1 MTRTKA
7 EIELANELNIKI
19 DELGWYD
26 NWTPDELKM
35 TWRRNN
41 KQSVLD
47 RVFFNFMPTDIKT
60 LVDWKLNLSDHAVVI
75 VDLGMVMNSFEIK
88 KLILNKNYYNT
99 KGSRKF
105 FLKRLELAMSDIP
118 SHLNPHQ
125 KLEFMKCMSSIYE
138 LTI

>member
-7 EIELANELNIKI
+7 EIELANELYIKI

-47 RVFFNFMPTDIKT
+47 RVFFNFIPSDIKT

-75 VDLGMVMNSFEIK
+75 VDLGMVMNNFEIK
-88 KLILNKNYYNT
+88 KLILNKTYYNT
-99 KGSRKF
+99 
-105 FLKRLELAMSDIP
+105 
-118 SHLNPHQ
+118 
-125 KLEFMKCMSSIYE
+125 
-138 LTI
+138 